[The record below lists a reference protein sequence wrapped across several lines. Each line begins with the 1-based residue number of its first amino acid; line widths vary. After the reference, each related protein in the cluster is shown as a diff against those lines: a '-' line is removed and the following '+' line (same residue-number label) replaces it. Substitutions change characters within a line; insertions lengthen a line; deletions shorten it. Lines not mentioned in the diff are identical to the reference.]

1 MGFFPLR
8 YRGYRMR
15 LRRRDGVPANRSER
29 IDIRVRFVGGEWR
42 GKPIRP
48 NQ

>member
-8 YRGYRMR
+8 CRGYRMR
-15 LRRRDGVPANRSER
+15 LCRRGGVPANRSER

-42 GKPIRP
+42 GKQIRP
-48 NQ
+48 KQ

>member
-8 YRGYRMR
+8 YRRYRMR
-15 LRRRDGVPANRSER
+15 LGRRCGVPANRSDR
-29 IDIRVRFVGGEWR
+29 IDIRVRFAGGEWR
-42 GKPIRP
+42 GKQIRP

>member
-1 MGFFPLR
+1 MEFFPLR

-15 LRRRDGVPANRSER
+15 LDRRCGVPANRSDR
-29 IDIRVRFVGGEWR
+29 IDISVRFAGGEWR
-42 GKPIRP
+42 GKQIRP

>member
-15 LRRRDGVPANRSER
+15 LRHRGDVPANRSER
-29 IDIRVRFVGGEWR
+29 INIRIRFAGGERR
-42 GKPIRP
+42 GKQIRP
-48 NQ
+48 KQ